1 MRITSNLRSR
11 AFRQVIVV
19 GLALASSSP
28 FLAVNL
34 AAQAKPA
41 PPPPAKPAAAQAKPA
56 AETGPRTIEIVGTDD
71 MKYDKTTIQAKPGE
85 QIRIV
90 LTAKGAMPKVAM
102 AHNVV
107 VLALKTDAAAF
118 TQAGM
123 TARATDYI
131 APDKK
136 AQVIAAT
143 KLAGNGEKV
152 EVTFKV
158 PTVPGSYPYVC
169 TFPGHF
175 AAGMKGALV
184 VKK

>member
-1 MRITSNLRSR
+1 MHITSHPLSR
-11 AFRQVIVV
+11 AFRKVAVAGLVI
-19 GLALASSSP
+19 ASSFVP
-28 FLAVNL
+28 AHL
-34 AAQAKPA
+34 AAQT
-41 PPPPAKPAAAQAKPA
+41 KPAAPAKPA
-56 AETGPRTIEIVGTDD
+56 AETGPRTIEIAGGDD
-71 MKYDKTTIQAKPGE
+71 MKYDKTTITAKPGE

-90 LTAKGAMPKVAM
+90 LTAKGAMPKIAM

-107 VLALKTDAAAF
+107 VLQLKTDAAAF
-118 TQAGM
+118 VQAGM

-131 APDKK
+131 APANK

-158 PTVPGSYPYVC
+158 PAAPGSYPYVC

-175 AAGMKGALV
+175 AAGMKGSLI